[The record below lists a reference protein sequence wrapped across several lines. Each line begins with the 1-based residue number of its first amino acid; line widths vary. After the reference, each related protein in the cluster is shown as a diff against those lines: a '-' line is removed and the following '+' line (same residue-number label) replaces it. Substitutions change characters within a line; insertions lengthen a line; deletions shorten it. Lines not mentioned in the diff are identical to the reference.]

1 MALPLIFGLITVG
14 VGLKKCLDARGTQSL
29 AVSWSQAANQLVADA
44 TQRRDQALTLTNER
58 LTSVGQRKLEVAA
71 SHLQRFVRLVEPV
84 RHVQL
89 TGIASGRQLAPTWRT
104 ELVQISD
111 VAFEANQLLSGGAMA
126 AGAGALTGIAVY
138 GLTTT
143 FASASTGTAL
153 ATLAGPVATRAT
165 LAALGGGALT
175 AGGLGITGGYWAL
188 GLLVAGPAL
197 IMGGTLAEA
206 KARQNLAAA
215 RTYYADAC
223 RVGAEIDQKT
233 SAITG
238 VGEVAAQYVF
248 CLDALE
254 QRANRMLNNLAR
266 LIAQAGTDY
275 RAYTPQQRQH
285 FRVAVEFSRAVKS
298 VLDLPLVGQ
307 ADGSTEVA
315 SESLVA
321 LRRLSGVDA

>member
-29 AVSWSQAANQLVADA
+29 AVSWSQAANQVVADA
-44 TQRRDQALTLTNER
+44 AQRRDQSLILTNER
-58 LTSVGQRKLEVAA
+58 LTSIGQRKLEVAA
-71 SHLQRFVRLVEPV
+71 SHLQRFVKLVEPV

-89 TGIASGRQLAPTWRT
+89 TGTASDRQLAPIWRN

-111 VAFEANQLLSGGAMA
+111 VAFHANQLLSGAMA
-126 AGAGALTGIAVY
+126 AGAGALAGIAAY

-175 AGGLGITGGYWAL
+175 AGGLGITGGYAAL
-188 GLLVAGPAL
+188 SLLVAGPAL
-197 IMGGTLAEA
+197 IVGGTLAEA

-215 RTYYADAC
+215 QTYYAEAS
-223 RVGAEIDQKT
+223 RIGAEIDQKT
-233 SAITG
+233 SAIAG
-238 VGEVAAQYVF
+238 VGEVAAQYAS

-254 QRANRMLNNLAR
+254 QRANRVLNNLAR

-307 ADGSTEVA
+307 ADGSTDVA
-315 SESLVA
+315 SQALVA
-321 LRRLSGVDA
+321 LRRLSGVEA